1 MVADQNMIFFLKSVV
16 FSVYS
21 LVFVVSVIFTL
32 SLEKYYTLERFLG
45 TEFLHPTELS
55 IFERNIS
62 SFNDWLIAHNK
73 QAGPLLIIL
82 SFLDIFVLFGVVDL
96 LFA

>member
-1 MVADQNMIFFLKSVV
+1 MVTDQNMIFFLKSVV

-21 LVFVVSVIFTL
+21 LIFIVSVIFTI
-32 SLEKYYTLERFLG
+32 SLERFYALERFLG
-45 TEFLHPTELS
+45 TEFLRPEALGV
-55 IFERNIS
+55 FEKNIS

-73 QAGPLLIIL
+73 ETGPLLVL
-82 SFLDIFVLFGVVDL
+82 FSFLDIFILFGTIDL